1 VTTVY
6 DRDWSN
12 AQPTELM
19 VTALEHQT
27 PSSRVT
33 NVVIES
39 RRQPRDYYMAV
50 GEVRKKQN

>member
-1 VTTVY
+1 
-6 DRDWSN
+6 
-12 AQPTELM
+12 M
-19 VTALEHQT
+19 VTAVEHQT

-39 RRQPRDYYMAV
+39 RRQPRDYYTAV

>member
-1 VTTVY
+1 
-6 DRDWSN
+6 
-12 AQPTELM
+12 M
-19 VTALEHQT
+19 VTAVEHET
-27 PSSRVT
+27 PSSSVT